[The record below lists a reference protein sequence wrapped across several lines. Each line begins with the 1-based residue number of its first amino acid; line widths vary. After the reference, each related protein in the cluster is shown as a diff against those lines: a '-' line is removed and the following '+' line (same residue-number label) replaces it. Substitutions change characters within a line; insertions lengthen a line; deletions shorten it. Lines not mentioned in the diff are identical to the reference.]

1 MFFRILGQPIRR
13 LWDVI
18 YTPSR
23 VCPGVTLTGR
33 PSAPWDP
40 PTRFKRWSSD
50 AFGSSQGELLCF
62 SSSYCTTF
70 HVSACVHYEYT
81 LKIHVLTLY
90 LVFDIAFMQYSVRF
104 LTTLVSLAPEAPVL
118 LCAFPRSP
126 VRSAEVFRLA
136 VQLVPVPSLPCHK
149 LLLRRISSSHSCRAG
164 YSVD

>member
-1 MFFRILGQPIRR
+1 MGCY
-13 LWDVI
+13 I
-18 YTPSR
+18 YPPPG

-50 AFGSSQGELLCF
+50 AFGSSQGELPCF

-70 HVSACVHYEYT
+70 HVSVCVHYEYT
-81 LKIHVLTLY
+81 LKIHILTLY

-104 LTTLVSLAPEAPVL
+104 LTTLVSLAPEAPTL

-126 VRSAEVFRLA
+126 VRCVLAFRNPHSLLFRS
-136 VQLVPVPSLPCHK
+136 VRSIRTEYLVSSQ
-149 LLLRRISSSHSCRAG
+149 RRY
-164 YSVD
+164 YSYRQCQYLTKNVHPLI